1 MENSDKPVTLKA
13 LAARLG
19 MHVSTI
25 SRVLNGSQDDA
36 SLAAAPET
44 VLRIRQLAAE
54 LNYRPNPHATS
65 LKTQRSQVIGVLVP
79 RLSDLVLAT
88 IYEGID
94 EAAAQNRIFTFVSN
108 THDQPAIQQERGEMA
123 LARRVDGLI
132 IGDAHI
138 TSDNHFL
145 ANIAA
150 RGVPFVLV
158 SRRAGDYFSVTC
170 DDYRGGQLAAQ
181 HLIEQGHR
189 RIAIIAGEPFA
200 STGLDRTAGF
210 IDYCLQAGV
219 EIPDS
224 WVISSHFDTLSGHQ
238 AGLKLLSGPRP
249 PSAVFAVNDFL
260 AIGLMGA
267 ARDRGLTPGL
277 NIAIVGFNDTPL
289 AAQLPIALSSIRS
302 PMREMGYRA
311 VELLLQRM
319 KGKAAGSLR
328 LEPSLIVR
336 DSSLYRFS
344 EKY

>member
-1 MENSDKPVTLKA
+1 MENADKPVTLKA

-44 VLRIRQLAAE
+44 VLRIRQLATE

-108 THDQPAIQQERGEMA
+108 THDQLATQRQRGEMA

-138 TSDNHFL
+138 TSENHFL
-145 ANIAA
+145 ANITE

-158 SRRAGDYFSVTC
+158 SRRAADYCSVTC
-170 DDYRGGQLAAQ
+170 DDYQGGQLAAQ
-181 HLIEQGHR
+181 HLLEQGHR
-189 RIAIIAGEPFA
+189 HIAIIAGEPFA

-210 IDYCLQAGV
+210 IDYCHQAGV
-219 EIPDS
+219 TIPDD
-224 WVISSHFDTLSGHQ
+224 WVISSHFDTVSGHQ
-238 AGLKLLSGPRP
+238 VGLSLLSGPRP

-267 ARDRGLTPGL
+267 ARDCGLTPGV

-302 PMREMGYRA
+302 PMREMGCRA
-311 VELLLQRM
+311 VELLLQKI
-319 KGKAAGSLR
+319 KGNEPAALR
-328 LEPSLIVR
+328 LEPILIAR
-336 DSSLYRFS
+336 ESSRCSPLV
-344 EKY
+344 